1 MLHRHRLGGD
11 AVQLRRGVR
20 RKGQLPSGQ
29 VLAKVGYGRCAGDQ
43 QDVARPV
50 QQPRQRDLHRRR
62 PESVRDG
69 RQGGRLERR
78 EPAEREERHVRDA
91 LPGQVVDQGVVVASF
106 IGLLIFILFILIF

>member
-1 MLHRHRLGGD
+1 MPFNSEK
-11 AVQLRRGVR
+11 VR
-20 RKGQLPSGQ
+20 RKGQLPGGQ
-29 VLAKVGYGRCAGDQ
+29 VLAKVGYGRCARDQ

-106 IGLLIFILFILIF
+106 IGLLIFILFILIY